1 MKIEKR
7 ENKNNFL
14 NEEWKTIRSKKV
26 RKGQKAFAS
35 KTHQL
40 PHVEYFVRDENLM
53 GLQDAKEIKKIR
65 RKRIALFQA
74 TKHFLFNFLNK
85 SDEKDENLF

>member
-35 KTHQL
+35 KTHQQ
-40 PHVEYFVRDENLM
+40 PHVEHFVRDENLM
-53 GLQDAKEIKKIR
+53 GLQDAKEIKR
-65 RKRIALFQA
+65 SERKELHFSKPQ
-74 TKHFLFNFLNK
+74 TFLFNFLNK